1 MAKTFN
7 IEVDEHLKNKC
18 DLFIKNIKSGMHY
31 KADLDSNLNSLE
43 WLEILEEWK
52 RNFIERLPNKTMKSY
67 IERLFKLCD

>member
-31 KADLDSNLNSLE
+31 KADLDSNLNSVGMV
-43 WLEILEEWK
+43 
-52 RNFIERLPNKTMKSY
+52 RNIRRMLS
-67 IERLFKLCD
+67 LC

>member
-43 WLEILEEWK
+43 WLEI
-52 RNFIERLPNKTMKSY
+52 
-67 IERLFKLCD
+67 